1 MRFDPWVGKIP
12 WRRKRQPTPVFRL
25 ENPTDRGAWRATAHG
40 VAESW
45 TQLSAGHQ
53 GKRGDFVWRLR
64 VQRRRRKPAAP
75 RGHRAVPQP
84 LSSPGTRQTFQLPR
98 SSGGSR
104 ARNKRRGL
112 GVRNIPAEGV
122 LFTDFKE
129 MGRSSRK
136 TVKGQ
141 TGTSGNRRV

>member
-53 GKRGDFVWRLR
+53 GKRGDFLAT
-64 VQRRRRKPAAP
+64 QGPEAEEEAGCPAWAP
-75 RGHRAVPQP
+75 SGPPAPQF
-84 LSSPGTRQTFQLPR
+84 TRNQADLPT
-98 SSGGSR
+98 
-104 ARNKRRGL
+104 
-112 GVRNIPAEGV
+112 P
-122 LFTDFKE
+122 
-129 MGRSSRK
+129 
-136 TVKGQ
+136 TV
-141 TGTSGNRRV
+141 